1 MCLIFV
7 VACENRPEFGDV
19 KQNFYTNRDAFEELA
34 TTTCKQGNKKKKFS
48 STIDRFG
55 YSPRKIKEEFRN
67 QKLDSLLLKVSGY
80 TIIYKKTL
88 TGKCSLLIG
97 YHASG
102 FAGNGISYNYRFQI
116 ESITPYE
123 SEKHTFEKI
132 TKAGKKT
139 HFDMPLDNSWYFSFT
154 YS

>member
-1 MCLIFV
+1 MCFIFV
-7 VACENRPEFGDV
+7 ISCDNRPEFDDV
-19 KQNFYTNRDAFEELA
+19 KNNFYTNKTAFDELSSV
-34 TTTCKQGNKKKKFS
+34 TCKLGNKKQKFS

-67 QKLDSLLLKVSGY
+67 RKLDSLLLKVGGY
-80 TIIYKKTL
+80 TIIYKKTS

-102 FAGNGISYNYRFQI
+102 FAGNGVSYNYRFQI

-123 SEKHTFEKI
+123 IEKHTIEII
-132 TKAGKKT
+132 TKAKQKT
-139 HFDMPLDNSWYFSFT
+139 NFDMPLDSSWYFSFK